1 MALDPSIIL
10 GIKPVEVPDPAS
22 LAQARSSLL
31 DQKQLRD
38 DRTLQMLGI
47 QKKQAESDAVD
58 QSLAANT
65 STDPVTGLPTLDRA
79 KVIND
84 LVTSKHGNAAYGLQ
98 QNWAQQDLTQHAEM
112 LKQQGE
118 ALKNAQSHNELLGGI
133 ANGILAAPPDQQPI
147 LYAAQR
153 ARLIQQKLVDP
164 NEMPPDFNPDFVKS
178 QQAQSMKASEVLA
191 AHAKVVDQ
199 DQKSVQLA
207 QEAANN
213 AINQQ
218 LRERE
223 IQTTQRGQNLT
234 DARDNQRLRIEAGR
248 LHMEQ
253 AKNSLDQGGAVEAQA
268 AQIAKGELP
277 LPSTSR
283 QNPYNKA
290 VVARALEINPD
301 LSSELYSTK
310 QDFMSSKGKANAQV
324 QSLNKLSAHLNELQ
338 DASGNA
344 GFSPVGFT
352 SSGKDLRLAEQ
363 LFSKED
369 VKFLSGSGVGTEG
382 ELNGLISKIHSPVQS
397 VRDSAIQTLTKF
409 TADAARQ
416 LGSQY
421 ERGTKLKFDPTE
433 HFNADTIKL
442 LQTNGGSGGKIVVTA
457 PDGSKH
463 PFETQSQADH
473 FKQLAGIK

>member
-10 GIKPVEVPDPAS
+10 GIKPVDVQDPYKMAATVAA
-22 LAQARSSLL
+22 LQDAKQTQQERGLQIAAQAQA
-31 DQKQLRD
+31 QK
-38 DRTLQMLGI
+38 G
-47 QKKQAESDAVD
+47 DAALN
-58 QSLAANT
+58 SALATAT
-65 STDPVTGLPTLDRA
+65 ATDPNTGLPTLNRA
-79 KVIND
+79 QVIDSINKAGFGK
-84 LVTSKHGNAAYGLQ
+84 LGVGLQ
-98 QNWAQQDLTQHAEM
+98 EGWQKADLDKQKEM
-112 LKQQGE
+112 LDNQKT
-118 ALKNAQSHNELLGGI
+118 ALDNTKSHL
-133 ANGILAAPPDQQPI
+133 GILGQAADSILAVSPDQQPI
-147 LYAAQR
+147 AYAAKR
-153 ARLIQQKLVDP
+153 AQLIQQGIITP
-164 NEMPPDFNPDFVKS
+164 NDMPPDFDLQFVQS
-178 QQAQSMKASEVLA
+178 QQAQALSAKDALDV
-191 AHAKVVDQ
+191 HAKTIDQ
-199 DQKSVQLA
+199 QQKSVQLA

-218 LRERE
+218 LRNKE
-223 IQTTQRGQNLT
+223 IQTTQRGQDMT
-234 DARDNQRLRIEAGR
+234 DARDRQKIVIDAGR
-248 LHMEQ
+248 FRMEQ
-253 AKNSLDQGGAVEAQA
+253 LKNAVDQGGAVEAQA

-301 LSSELYSTK
+301 ISSELYSTK

-352 SSGKDLRLAEQ
+352 SAGKDLRLAEQ

-369 VKFLSGSGVGTEG
+369 VKFLSGAGVGTEG

-442 LQTNGGSGGKIVVTA
+442 LQTNGGSGGKIVITA

-463 PFETQSQADH
+463 PFETQAQADH